1 MFSPDCSE
9 IRSNTCI
16 SVYYQKQKMKTTI
29 LSAAPRKKPAFMEGF
44 STNADPLCYTYTIT
58 DRHCKTMQYRFQVR
72 YMNEKVLHIVEYDKI
87 ISRLEEHADSQPGK
101 KLCRELVPMDSLF
114 EIEHAQAQTESALSH
129 LFRKGSISFGNNR
142 DFNYMFGALSV
153 GASLSMPELLQLASF
168 LDNVG
173 RIRNYGLS
181 KDGERS
187 EIRTR
192 GNSGGKKSGK
202 SASSE
207 KSSQPAISSAGT
219 DQAEDRPDVLF
230 DLFDCLYPVPSLS
243 AEIRRCI
250 LSEEQ
255 VADDASPALRKVRR
269 EMQMTGDKVHQQLA
283 KMVNTTYSA
292 YLQDNVITLRGDRY
306 CIPVK
311 AEYKSQ
317 VPGLIHDQSSTGS
330 TLFIEPAAIVNLNN
344 QLRELAI
351 QEKKEIEKIL
361 ASLSAQAGDHL
372 MELKDDAQNMTQLDF
387 IFARADL
394 AMEQNATRP
403 VFNDK
408 FYINIRQGRHP
419 LIDPKKVVP
428 IDIELGSDYDMVI
441 ITGPNTGGKTVTL
454 KTVGLFELMGMAGLH
469 IPAGDRSELSLF
481 REVFADIGDE
491 QSIEQSLSTFSSHM
505 KTIVDIFR
513 RVDRQCLCLFDELGA
528 GTDPTEGAALAISIL
543 NFCHVRKIRTL
554 ATTHYAELKAYAMR
568 TEGIVN
574 ASCEFNVETLQPT
587 YRLMVG
593 IPGKSNAFAISQK
606 LGLPNYIIETA
617 KEQLSQDAQNFED
630 LLSDLEK
637 ARQQLHREQ
646 EESARMRES
655 LEKERKALQNKERQF
670 EKRREELLQ
679 KANEDARDILAR
691 AKEEADQ
698 AISDLRKAS
707 QGGRK
712 GGDLS
717 SMERT
722 RTALR
727 NKVNEKNASLKFDK
741 EPAAPAGKKLRA
753 SDLHIGDK
761 VRVVSMGLTGTVSA
775 LPDRNGKVSVRC
787 GILQSKVDLSDLR
800 LVAEDAFGNT
810 LDAYGNPVGGAAGS
824 QKRSGSAMKRAFRDA
839 DKAASSG
846 KDMDLSRGSSVS
858 PELNLL
864 GLTTDDAIWKL
875 DKYLDEARVSHLQS
889 VRIVHGKGTGA
900 LRNAVHQYLRRQKW
914 IKSFRIGDF
923 GEGDAGV
930 TIVTLK
936 D

>member
-1 MFSPDCSE
+1 
-9 IRSNTCI
+9 
-16 SVYYQKQKMKTTI
+16 
-29 LSAAPRKKPAFMEGF
+29 
-44 STNADPLCYTYTIT
+44 
-58 DRHCKTMQYRFQVR
+58 
-72 YMNEKVLHIVEYDKI
+72 MNEKVLHIVEFDKI
-87 ISRLEEHADSQPGK
+87 IARLEEHADSQPGK
-101 KLCRELVPMDSLF
+101 KLCRELLPLDSLF

-142 DFNYMFGALSV
+142 DFGYMFGALSV

-187 EIRTR
+187 EIKGRNV
-192 GNSGGKKSGK
+192 NSAKGTGREKAGA
-202 SASSE
+202 SA
-207 KSSQPAISSAGT
+207 P
-219 DQAEDRPDVLF
+219 DQDDPHADVLY
-230 DLFDCLYPVPSLS
+230 DLFDCLYPVPGLS

-250 LSEEQ
+250 LSEDQ
-255 VADDASPALRKVRR
+255 VADDASAALRKIRR

-317 VPGLIHDQSSTGS
+317 VPGLIHDQSSSGS
-330 TLFIEPAAIVNLNN
+330 TLFIEPAAVVSLNN
-344 QLRELAI
+344 TLRELAL
-351 QEKKEIEKIL
+351 QEKKEIDKIL
-361 ASLSAQAGDHL
+361 ASLSAEAGEHL
-372 MELKDDAQNMTQLDF
+372 MELKDDARNMTELDF

-408 FYINIRQGRHP
+408 YYINIRHGRHP

-428 IDIELGSDYDMVI
+428 IDIELGSDYDMII

-543 NFCHVRKIRTL
+543 NFCHVRHIRTL

-617 KEQLSQDAQNFED
+617 KEQLSQEAQNFED
-630 LLSDLEK
+630 LLSDLER
-637 ARQQLHREQ
+637 ARQQLRAEQ
-646 EESARMRES
+646 EESARMRAS
-655 LEKERKALQNKERQF
+655 LEKDRKILKDKEKQF

-679 KANEDARDILAR
+679 KANEDARDILAK
-691 AKEEADQ
+691 AKEDADQ
-698 AISDLRKAS
+698 AISDLRKAAQS
-707 QGGRK
+707 GR

-727 NKVNEKNASLKFDK
+727 SKVNEKNASIKFKK
-741 EPAAPAGKKLRA
+741 EPAAPAGKKVRA
-753 SDLHIGDK
+753 SDLHVGDK

-810 LDAYGNPVGGAAGS
+810 LDAFGNPVGGS
-824 QKRSGSAMKRAFRDA
+824 EKRSGSAIKRAFRDA
-839 DKAASSG
+839 DKASSSG
-846 KDMDLSRGSSVS
+846 KEMDLSHSSTVS

-900 LRNAVHQYLRRQKW
+900 LRNAVHQYLRKQKW
-914 IKSFRIGDF
+914 IKSFRLGDF

-930 TIVTLK
+930 TIVTLRN
-936 D
+936 

>member
-1 MFSPDCSE
+1 
-9 IRSNTCI
+9 
-16 SVYYQKQKMKTTI
+16 
-29 LSAAPRKKPAFMEGF
+29 
-44 STNADPLCYTYTIT
+44 
-58 DRHCKTMQYRFQVR
+58 
-72 YMNEKVLHIVEYDKI
+72 MNEKVLRIVEYDKI

-101 KLCRELVPMDSLF
+101 KLCRELVPMDNLF

-153 GASLSMPELLQLASF
+153 GASLSMPELLQLSSF

-187 EIRTR
+187 EIKSRSSS
-192 GNSGGKKSGK
+192 NVKKSGK
-202 SASSE
+202 NAASE
-207 KSSQPAISSAGT
+207 KKNQPGISSA
-219 DQAEDRPDVLF
+219 DEDPAAEKPDVLF

-250 LSEEQ
+250 LSEDQ

-269 EMQMTGDKVHQQLA
+269 EMQLTGDKVHQQLA

-317 VPGLIHDQSSTGS
+317 VPGLIHDQSSSGS
-330 TLFIEPAAIVNLNN
+330 TLFIEPAAIVSLNN
-344 QLRELAI
+344 QLRELAL

-361 ASLSAQAGDHL
+361 AALSAEAGEHL

-428 IDIELGSDYDMVI
+428 IDIELGSDYNMII

-481 REVFADIGDE
+481 RDVFADIGDE

-543 NFCHVRKIRTL
+543 NFCHIRKIRTL

-637 ARQQLHREQ
+637 TRQQLRREQ
-646 EESARMRES
+646 EESERMRAA
-655 LEKERKALQNKERQF
+655 LEKDRKALENKERQF

-679 KANEDARDILAR
+679 KANEDARDILAK

-707 QGGRK
+707 QGGKK

-727 NKVNEKNASLKFDK
+727 NKVNEKNASMKFK
-741 EPAAPAGKKLRA
+741 NEPAAPAGKKLRA
-753 SDLHIGDK
+753 SDLHVGDK
-761 VRVVSMGLTGTVSA
+761 VRVISMGLTGTVSA
-775 LPDRNGKVSVRC
+775 LPDRNGKVNVRC

-800 LVAEDAFGNT
+800 LVAEDASGNT
-810 LDAYGNPVGGAAGS
+810 LDAYGNPVGTS
-824 QKRSGSAMKRAFRDA
+824 EKQSGSAIKRAFRDA
-839 DKAASSG
+839 DRASSSG
-846 KDMDLSRGSSVS
+846 KGLDLSRGSSVS

-900 LRNAVHQYLRRQKW
+900 LRNAVHQYLRKQKW

-936 D
+936 N

>member
-1 MFSPDCSE
+1 
-9 IRSNTCI
+9 
-16 SVYYQKQKMKTTI
+16 
-29 LSAAPRKKPAFMEGF
+29 
-44 STNADPLCYTYTIT
+44 
-58 DRHCKTMQYRFQVR
+58 
-72 YMNEKVLHIVEYDKI
+72 MNEKVLHIVEFDKI
-87 ISRLEEHADSQPGK
+87 IARLEEHADSQPGK
-101 KLCRELVPMDSLF
+101 KLCRELLPLDSLF

-142 DFNYMFGALSV
+142 DFGYMFGALSV

-187 EIRTR
+187 EIKGRNV
-192 GNSGGKKSGK
+192 NSAKGTGREKAGA
-202 SASSE
+202 SA
-207 KSSQPAISSAGT
+207 P
-219 DQAEDRPDVLF
+219 DQDDPHADVLY
-230 DLFDCLYPVPSLS
+230 DLFDCLYPVPGLS

-250 LSEEQ
+250 LSEDQ
-255 VADDASPALRKVRR
+255 VADDASAALRKIRR

-317 VPGLIHDQSSTGS
+317 VPGLIHDQSSSGS
-330 TLFIEPAAIVNLNN
+330 TLFIEPAAVVSLNN
-344 QLRELAI
+344 TLRELAL
-351 QEKKEIEKIL
+351 QEKKEIDKIL
-361 ASLSAQAGDHL
+361 ASLSAEAGEHL
-372 MELKDDAQNMTQLDF
+372 MELKDDARNMTELDF

-394 AMEQNATRP
+394 AMEQKATRP

-408 FYINIRQGRHP
+408 YYINIRHGRHP

-428 IDIELGSDYDMVI
+428 IDIELGSDYDMII

-543 NFCHVRKIRTL
+543 NFCHVRHIRTL

-617 KEQLSQDAQNFED
+617 KEQLSQEAQNFED
-630 LLSDLEK
+630 LLSDLER
-637 ARQQLHREQ
+637 ARQQLRAEQ
-646 EESARMRES
+646 EESARMRAS
-655 LEKERKALQNKERQF
+655 LEKDRKILKDKEKQF

-679 KANEDARDILAR
+679 KANEDARDILAK
-691 AKEEADQ
+691 AKEDADQ
-698 AISDLRKAS
+698 AISDLRKAAQS
-707 QGGRK
+707 GR

-727 NKVNEKNASLKFDK
+727 SKVNEKNASIKFKK
-741 EPAAPAGKKLRA
+741 EPAAPAGKKVRA
-753 SDLHIGDK
+753 SDLHVGDK

-810 LDAYGNPVGGAAGS
+810 LDAFGNPVGGS
-824 QKRSGSAMKRAFRDA
+824 EKRSGSAIKRAFRDA
-839 DKAASSG
+839 DKASSSG
-846 KDMDLSRGSSVS
+846 KEMDLSHSSTVS

-900 LRNAVHQYLRRQKW
+900 LRNAVHQYLRKQKW
-914 IKSFRIGDF
+914 IKSFRLGDF

-930 TIVTLK
+930 TIVTLRN
-936 D
+936 

>member
-1 MFSPDCSE
+1 
-9 IRSNTCI
+9 
-16 SVYYQKQKMKTTI
+16 
-29 LSAAPRKKPAFMEGF
+29 
-44 STNADPLCYTYTIT
+44 
-58 DRHCKTMQYRFQVR
+58 
-72 YMNEKVLHIVEYDKI
+72 MNEKVLHIVEFDKI
-87 ISRLEEHADSQPGK
+87 IARLEEHADSQPGK
-101 KLCRELVPMDSLF
+101 KLCRELLPLDSLF

-142 DFNYMFGALSV
+142 DFGYMFGALSV

-187 EIRTR
+187 EIKGRNV
-192 GNSGGKKSGK
+192 NSAKGTGREKAGA
-202 SASSE
+202 SA
-207 KSSQPAISSAGT
+207 P
-219 DQAEDRPDVLF
+219 DQDDPHADVLY
-230 DLFDCLYPVPSLS
+230 DLFDCLYPVPGLS

-250 LSEEQ
+250 LSEDQ
-255 VADDASPALRKVRR
+255 VADDASAALRKIRR

-317 VPGLIHDQSSTGS
+317 VPGLIHDQSSSGS
-330 TLFIEPAAIVNLNN
+330 TLFIEPAAVVSLNN
-344 QLRELAI
+344 TLRELAL
-351 QEKKEIEKIL
+351 QEKKEIDKIL
-361 ASLSAQAGDHL
+361 ASLSAEAGEHL
-372 MELKDDAQNMTQLDF
+372 MELKDDARNMTELDF

-408 FYINIRQGRHP
+408 YYINIRHGRHP

-428 IDIELGSDYDMVI
+428 IDIELGSDYDMII

-513 RVDRQCLCLFDELGA
+513 KVDRQCLCLFDELGA

-543 NFCHVRKIRTL
+543 NFCHVRHIRTL

-617 KEQLSQDAQNFED
+617 KEQLSQEAQNFED
-630 LLSDLEK
+630 LLSDLER
-637 ARQQLHREQ
+637 ARQQLRAEQ
-646 EESARMRES
+646 EESARMRAA
-655 LEKERKALQNKERQF
+655 LEKDRKILKDKEKQF

-679 KANEDARDILAR
+679 KANEDARDILAK
-691 AKEEADQ
+691 AKEDADQ
-698 AISDLRKAS
+698 AISDLRKAAQS
-707 QGGRK
+707 GR

-727 NKVNEKNASLKFDK
+727 SKVNEKNASIKFKK
-741 EPAAPAGKKLRA
+741 EPAAPAGKKVRA
-753 SDLHIGDK
+753 SDLHVGDK

-810 LDAYGNPVGGAAGS
+810 LDAFGNPVGGS
-824 QKRSGSAMKRAFRDA
+824 EKRSGSAIKRAFRDA
-839 DKAASSG
+839 DKASSSG
-846 KDMDLSRGSSVS
+846 KEMDLSHSSTVS

-864 GLTTDDAIWKL
+864 GMTTDDAIWKL

-900 LRNAVHQYLRRQKW
+900 LRNAVHQYLRKQKW
-914 IKSFRIGDF
+914 IKSFRLGDF

-930 TIVTLK
+930 TIVTLRN
-936 D
+936 

>member
-1 MFSPDCSE
+1 
-9 IRSNTCI
+9 
-16 SVYYQKQKMKTTI
+16 
-29 LSAAPRKKPAFMEGF
+29 
-44 STNADPLCYTYTIT
+44 
-58 DRHCKTMQYRFQVR
+58 
-72 YMNEKVLHIVEYDKI
+72 MNEKVLHIVEFDKI
-87 ISRLEEHADSQPGK
+87 IARLEEHADSQPGK
-101 KLCRELVPMDSLF
+101 KLCRELLPLDSLF

-142 DFNYMFGALSV
+142 DFGYMFGALSV

-187 EIRTR
+187 EIKGRNV
-192 GNSGGKKSGK
+192 NSAKGTGREKAGA
-202 SASSE
+202 SA
-207 KSSQPAISSAGT
+207 P
-219 DQAEDRPDVLF
+219 DQDDPHADVLY
-230 DLFDCLYPVPSLS
+230 DLFDCLYPVPGLS

-250 LSEEQ
+250 LSEDQ
-255 VADDASPALRKVRR
+255 VADDASAALRKIRR

-317 VPGLIHDQSSTGS
+317 VPGLIHDQSSSGS
-330 TLFIEPAAIVNLNN
+330 TLFIEPAAVVSLNN
-344 QLRELAI
+344 TLRELAL
-351 QEKKEIEKIL
+351 QEKKEIDKIL
-361 ASLSAQAGDHL
+361 ASLSAEAGEHL
-372 MELKDDAQNMTQLDF
+372 MELKDDARNMTELDF

-408 FYINIRQGRHP
+408 YYINIRHGRHP

-428 IDIELGSDYDMVI
+428 IDIELGSDYDMII

-543 NFCHVRKIRTL
+543 NFCHVRHIRTL

-617 KEQLSQDAQNFED
+617 KEQLSQEAQNFED
-630 LLSDLEK
+630 LLSDLER
-637 ARQQLHREQ
+637 ARQQLRAEQ
-646 EESARMRES
+646 EESARMRAA
-655 LEKERKALQNKERQF
+655 LEKDRKILKDKEKQF

-679 KANEDARDILAR
+679 KANEDARDILAK
-691 AKEEADQ
+691 AKEDADQ
-698 AISDLRKAS
+698 AISDLRKAAQS
-707 QGGRK
+707 GR

-727 NKVNEKNASLKFDK
+727 SKVNEKNASIKFKK
-741 EPAAPAGKKLRA
+741 EPAAPAGKKVRA
-753 SDLHIGDK
+753 SDLHVGDK

-810 LDAYGNPVGGAAGS
+810 LDAFGNPVGGS
-824 QKRSGSAMKRAFRDA
+824 EKRSGSAIKRAFRDA
-839 DKAASSG
+839 DKASSSG
-846 KDMDLSRGSSVS
+846 KEMDLSHSSTVS

-864 GLTTDDAIWKL
+864 GMTTDDAIWKL

-900 LRNAVHQYLRRQKW
+900 LRNAVHQYLRKQKW
-914 IKSFRIGDF
+914 IKSFRLGDF

-930 TIVTLK
+930 TIVTLRN
-936 D
+936 